1 MPSFTKRA
9 IKETFIKLLNE
20 KPLAQITVK
29 DIVQECGINRNSF
42 YYHYEDLP
50 SLIEEIMVE
59 EADRL
64 VEEYP
69 FVESIEEC
77 FDAAIEFT
85 LNNKRAIFH
94 VYNSIN
100 RDIFER
106 YLMKICDYLI
116 TSYVNTAFADLGISK
131 SDKMFVIRY
140 HKWLYFGA
148 IIEWLEKGMKEDI
161 KGDVSRLCLLSKKI
175 IDDIVSGN
183 IEK

>member
-1 MPSFTKRA
+1 MPSFTKKA
-9 IKETFIKLLNE
+9 IKETFIKLLNQ

-50 SLIEEIMVE
+50 SLVEEIMME

-64 VEEYP
+64 VEDYP
-69 FVESIEEC
+69 FIESIEEC
-77 FDAAIEFT
+77 FDAAIEFI
-85 LNNKRAIFH
+85 LNNKKAIFH

-106 YLMKICDYLI
+106 YLMKICDYTI
-116 TSYVNTAFADLGISK
+116 TSYVNTAFADLSMNKNQKLFI
-131 SDKMFVIRY
+131 IRY

-161 KGDVSRLCLLSKKI
+161 KADVSRLCLLSKKI
-175 IDDIVSGN
+175 IEDIVSN
-183 IEK
+183 HMED